1 MVFRT
6 WHNHKNSKY
15 AIYGT
20 VYAARAPAPARRRR
34 ARPLLPPLARPPR
47 RACRARLSLL
57 VLGRVWGVWGVGGG
71 REMRSSEDRSPD
83 ALPRKLS
90 IVLDSHPPVSISI
103 SRGVRALRLTVS
115 LLYLEHG
122 LAEAE
127 EQPLGHLAQAGREPA
142 PG

>member
-1 MVFRT
+1 MPR
-6 WHNHKNSKY
+6 
-15 AIYGT
+15 
-20 VYAARAPAPARRRR
+20 AA
-34 ARPLLPPLARPPR
+34 LAAGAG
-47 RACRARLSLL
+47 ACT
-57 VLGRVWGVWGVGGG
+57 WGVWGVGGG

-127 EQPLGHLAQAGREPA
+127 ELPTSRYISLYLPSSPFISLHLPSSPFISLHLPNQVRQAAMQRFERSAQARSSNPN
-142 PG
+142 P